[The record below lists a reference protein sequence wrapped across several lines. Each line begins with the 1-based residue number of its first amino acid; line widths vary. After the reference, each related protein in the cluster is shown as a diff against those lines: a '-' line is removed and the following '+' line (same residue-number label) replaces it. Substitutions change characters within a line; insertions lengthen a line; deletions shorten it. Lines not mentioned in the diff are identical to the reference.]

1 MVRAVLCDIDGT
13 LVESNWLHAEA
24 WQKAFAEMGIVLDR
38 EQVRRQIGKGG
49 DELIPVFVPWW
60 KREAVEEPLKQY
72 REWLFRQDFLPRVK
86 ALPKVREFAEELKRH
101 GIKVA
106 LASSSKKNDLED
118 YVRIMGLEGMVDEAT
133 SADDADRAKPHPDIF
148 SATLKKLGMKAAECV
163 ALGDTP
169 YDAEAAGKA
178 GLRTIGVETGG
189 WTRGD
194 LMGAGCVEVY
204 ASVAEL
210 LERIEES
217 AIVREGLHV
226 GQR

>member
-1 MVRAVLCDIDGT
+1 MVKAVLCDIDGT

-24 WQKAFAEMGIVLDR
+24 WQKAFAEMGIGLDR

-60 KREAVEEPLKQY
+60 KRETVEEPLKRY
-72 REWLFRQDFLPRVK
+72 REWMFRQDFLQRVR
-86 ALPKVREFAEELKRH
+86 ALPKVREFAEELKRRR
-101 GIKVA
+101 VRLA
-106 LASSSKKNDLED
+106 LASSAKKKDLED

-148 SATLKKLGMKAAECV
+148 SATLKKLEMKAAECI

-189 WTRGD
+189 WSCEE
-194 LMGAGCVEVY
+194 LMEAGCVEVY

-217 AIVREGLHV
+217 AIVREGL
-226 GQR
+226 R